1 MTTETVAPTTVLDG
15 VDAVRAAAGTHLGTS
30 RWLVVDQARVDRFVE
45 ATGDPDH
52 TYLVLSLTNGLL
64 PEVVEVRGVS
74 MGLNLGTNQ
83 VRFPAPVP
91 VGSRVRIDVA
101 ARPTSRDVD
110 GRRADHHD
118 RDRRARGWRRTRR
131 RRRGPQPLPHLTR
144 PRPHNEL

>member
-1 MTTETVAPTTVLDG
+1 MTTETVVPTTVLDG

-91 VGSRVRIDVA
+91 VGSRVRIDVELTDVRRWTGGVQTTMTLTVELEGGDTPA
-101 ARPTSRDVD
+101 AVVEVLSRF
-110 GRRADHHD
+110 
-118 RDRRARGWRRTRR
+118 
-131 RRRGPQPLPHLTR
+131 LT
-144 PRPHNEL
+144 

>member
-1 MTTETVAPTTVLDG
+1 MTTETTAPVTVLDG

-30 RWLVVDQARVDRFVE
+30 GWITVDQDRADRFVA
-45 ATGDPDH
+45 ATGDPDL

-91 VGSRVRIDVA
+91 VGSRIRIDVELTDVREA
-101 ARPTSRDVD
+101 SGGVQTTMTVTVEVEDGDQPACVVEVLSRFL
-110 GRRADHHD
+110 A
-118 RDRRARGWRRTRR
+118 
-131 RRRGPQPLPHLTR
+131 
-144 PRPHNEL
+144 

>member
-1 MTTETVAPTTVLDG
+1 MIAGSITPVTVLDG
-15 VDAVRAAAGTHLGTS
+15 VDAVRTAAGSHLGTS
-30 RWLVVDQARVDRFVE
+30 RWMVVDQERVDRFVA

-101 ARPTSRDVD
+101 LTDVRDVVERGSEPADVVGVQTTMTVTVEVDD
-110 GRRADHHD
+110 GD
-118 RDRRARGWRRTRR
+118 
-131 RRRGPQPLPHLTR
+131 QPAAVVEVLSRFLT
-144 PRPHNEL
+144 

>member
-1 MTTETVAPTTVLDG
+1 MTADTITPVTVLDG

-30 RWLVVDQARVDRFVE
+30 RWMVVDQDRVDRFVA

-91 VGSRVRIDVA
+91 VGSRVRIDVELADVREVEGGVQTTMTLTVEIEDGDEPA
-101 ARPTSRDVD
+101 AVVEVLSRF
-110 GRRADHHD
+110 
-118 RDRRARGWRRTRR
+118 
-131 RRRGPQPLPHLTR
+131 LT
-144 PRPHNEL
+144 

>member
-1 MTTETVAPTTVLDG
+1 MTTETAAPTTVLDG
-15 VDAVRAAAGTHLGTS
+15 VDAVRAAAGAHLGTS
-30 RWLVVDQARVDRFVE
+30 RWMLVDQDRVDRFVE

-91 VGSRVRIDVA
+91 VGSRVRIDVELTDVADVRGGVQTTMTLTVETEDGDEPA
-101 ARPTSRDVD
+101 AVVEVLSRF
-110 GRRADHHD
+110 
-118 RDRRARGWRRTRR
+118 
-131 RRRGPQPLPHLTR
+131 LT
-144 PRPHNEL
+144 

>member
-1 MTTETVAPTTVLDG
+1 MTTETVVPTTVLDG

-91 VGSRVRIDVA
+91 VGSRVRIDVELTDVA
-101 ARPTSRDVD
+101 DVD
-110 GRRADHHD
+110 G
-118 RDRRARGWRRTRR
+118 GVQTTMT
-131 RRRGPQPLPHLTR
+131 LTV
-144 PRPHNEL
+144 ELEGGDAPAAVVEVLSRFLT

>member
-1 MTTETVAPTTVLDG
+1 MTTETARPATVLDG

-30 RWLVVDQARVDRFVE
+30 RWMVVDQVRIDRFVA

-64 PEVVEVRGVS
+64 PEVVEVRDVS

-91 VGSRVRIDVA
+91 VGGRVRIDVA
-101 ARPTSRDVD
+101 LTEVRDVSSGGVQTTMTVTVELEGSD
-110 GRRADHHD
+110 EPAAVVEVLSRF
-118 RDRRARGWRRTRR
+118 
-131 RRRGPQPLPHLTR
+131 LT
-144 PRPHNEL
+144 

>member
-1 MTTETVAPTTVLDG
+1 MPAETVTPHTVLDG
-15 VDAVRAAAGTHLGTS
+15 VEAVRAAAGAHLGTS
-30 RWLVVDQARVDRFVE
+30 RWLVVDPDRVDRFVA

-91 VGSRVRIDVA
+91 VGGRVRIEVVLTDVTDVQQQGEPEA
-101 ARPTSRDVD
+101 VVGVQTTMTVTVEVEGADAPACVVEVLSRF
-110 GRRADHHD
+110 
-118 RDRRARGWRRTRR
+118 
-131 RRRGPQPLPHLTR
+131 LT
-144 PRPHNEL
+144 

>member
-1 MTTETVAPTTVLDG
+1 MIAATVPATVLDG
-15 VDAVRAAAGTHLGTS
+15 VDAVRAAAGSHLGTS
-30 RWLVVDQARVDRFVE
+30 RWMVVDQDRVDRFVA

-101 ARPTSRDVD
+101 LTDVRDVD
-110 GRRADHHD
+110 GGVQTTMTVTVEVADGD
-118 RDRRARGWRRTRR
+118 APACVVEVLSRF
-131 RRRGPQPLPHLTR
+131 LT
-144 PRPHNEL
+144 